1 MRSAIRRASM
11 IPDTKARHS
20 AGGTA
25 VAGGI
30 EEANEAGEREE
41 AAAAG
46 ELMAAYEALYGR
58 DEQQEGGITRERK
71 EGRKREREEEAG
83 AWTAVTTPSP
93 SGKRRGLPSIASPR
107 FQPTPG
113 GEGQVSEPT
122 PTSERS
128 RTSPT
133 APTASESV
141 VDTAAHASNTG
152 TNISTSNM
160 SSSSSNMGGGAV
172 SLKPRKL
179 VMPARSRT
187 SA

>member
-1 MRSAIRRASM
+1 
-11 IPDTKARHS
+11 
-20 AGGTA
+20 
-25 VAGGI
+25 
-30 EEANEAGEREE
+30 
-41 AAAAG
+41 
-46 ELMAAYEALYGR
+46 MAAYEALYGR
-58 DEQQEGGITRERK
+58 DEQQEGGVTRERE

-83 AWTAVTTPSP
+83 VGAGTAVTTPC
-93 SGKRRGLPSIASPR
+93 GKRRGLPSIASPR

-113 GEGQVSEPT
+113 GEGLVSEPT
-122 PTSERS
+122 PESQRSDTSAL
-128 RTSPT
+128 

-141 VDTAAHASNTG
+141 LDIAAHASNSS

-160 SSSSSNMGGGAV
+160 SSSNTSAAAA

>member
-1 MRSAIRRASM
+1 MGES
-11 IPDTKARHS
+11 
-20 AGGTA
+20 
-25 VAGGI
+25 
-30 EEANEAGEREE
+30 EEAGAG
-41 AAAAG
+41 G

-58 DEQQEGGITRERK
+58 DEQQEGGITRERE

-83 AWTAVTTPSP
+83 AGTAVTTPC
-93 SGKRRGLPSIASPR
+93 SGKRRGQASIASPR

-113 GEGQVSEPT
+113 GEGHVSEPT

-128 RTSPT
+128 GTSLT
-133 APTASESV
+133 APAASESV
-141 VDTAAHASNTG
+141 VDTAAHASNSSTK
-152 TNISTSNM
+152 ISTSNM
-160 SSSSSNMGGGAV
+160 SSSNMSGAAA